1 LHISNQEARVNNK
14 HNISPKMSAHM
25 NKRTGVQPLPAFDY
39 SHSEIAQFRNA
50 SIEANIKEVKRK
62 NLLQHRFLL

>member
-1 LHISNQEARVNNK
+1 
-14 HNISPKMSAHM
+14 MSAHM